1 MKSAHDITEKI
12 KHFPSENFWN
22 LAPVTFTWR
31 KHTRFTEAPFFR
43 GGVDHVT
50 YSTRDSF
57 WSSLSGCEVSSY
69 FWRVVFGIK
78 GQPVRHLSALFIE
91 ILHIAV
97 IHVKPLYA
105 TRKTNKPLS
114 AVSTFKVWPKP
125 GVKDPSLHFTY
136 ISRAWLSYNQN
147 GTSI

>member
-1 MKSAHDITEKI
+1 M
-12 KHFPSENFWN
+12 
-22 LAPVTFTWR
+22 
-31 KHTRFTEAPFFR
+31 
-43 GGVDHVT
+43 T

-57 WSSLSGCEVSSY
+57 WSSLSGCEASSL
-69 FWRVVFGIK
+69 VFGIK

-114 AVSTFKVWPKP
+114 AVSTFKVLPKP
-125 GVKDPSLHFTY
+125 GVKDPSLHFAY
-136 ISRAWLSYNQN
+136 VSRA
-147 GTSI
+147 

>member
-1 MKSAHDITEKI
+1 M
-12 KHFPSENFWN
+12 
-22 LAPVTFTWR
+22 
-31 KHTRFTEAPFFR
+31 
-43 GGVDHVT
+43 
-50 YSTRDSF
+50 
-57 WSSLSGCEVSSY
+57 
-69 FWRVVFGIK
+69 VFGIK

-97 IHVKPLYA
+97 IDVKPLYA

-136 ISRAWLSYNQN
+136 VSRA
-147 GTSI
+147 